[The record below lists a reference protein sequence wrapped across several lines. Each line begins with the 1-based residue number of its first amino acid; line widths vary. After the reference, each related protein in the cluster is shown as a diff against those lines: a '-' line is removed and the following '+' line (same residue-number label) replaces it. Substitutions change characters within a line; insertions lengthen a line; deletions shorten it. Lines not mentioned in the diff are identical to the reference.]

1 MTQELEQDAI
11 YDSSSS
17 SMNVEQS
24 DYHEEITK
32 WRTELNALKSF
43 VVEHLHKSNTKNKY
57 IKNCESS
64 RNGLNDAIINTF
76 SFSVTVW

>member
-1 MTQELEQDAI
+1 MAQELEQDAI

-43 VVEHLHKSNTKNKY
+43 AVEHLHKSNTKNKY
-57 IKNCESS
+57 NKNCESS

>member
-11 YDSSSS
+11 HDSSSS

-32 WRTELNALKSF
+32 
-43 VVEHLHKSNTKNKY
+43 
-57 IKNCESS
+57 
-64 RNGLNDAIINTF
+64 
-76 SFSVTVW
+76 